1 LGQWDGGIMGIVSL
15 SFFLSF
21 FLSLLLS
28 FVLDKWGLLFWEGGG
43 GMLCS
48 LLEQGNWMGWDGM
61 GWLGLRGW
69 PYVLGKDHS
78 YTFLSPYVE
87 KSSLHRPDMLQ
98 AKSMRID
105 FER

>member
-1 LGQWDGGIMGIVSL
+1 
-15 SFFLSF
+15 
-21 FLSLLLS
+21 
-28 FVLDKWGLLFWEGGG
+28 
-43 GMLCS
+43 
-48 LLEQGNWMGWDGM
+48 M

-98 AKSMRID
+98 AKKHENRFREMTKNLTCSITSTRRIYYG
-105 FER
+105 

>member
-1 LGQWDGGIMGIVSL
+1 MGIVSL
-15 SFFLSF
+15 SFFLSCCR
-21 FLSLLLS
+21 
-28 FVLDKWGLLFWEGGG
+28 LFWISGDFCSGRGGV
-43 GMLCS
+43 LCS

-87 KSSLHRPDMLQ
+87 KSSLHRRGY
-98 AKSMRID
+98 ASGKKA
-105 FER
+105 